1 MTEQNPT
8 APITQ
13 DVLTIP
19 RKLPEGGRMNIVGL
33 TRDQLR
39 EALIAAGTPEKQAKM
54 RLGQVWQWIYH
65 WGVRDFADMTNLAKD
80 YRALLAEKFEIAL
93 PEVVTRQVSA
103 DGTRKYL
110 LRIAGGHEVEMV
122 YIPEE
127 NRGTLCVSSQVGCTL
142 TCSFCHTGTQKLV
155 RNLTA
160 GEIVGQLM
168 LARDDLGEWPEQG
181 APKDETRLISNVV
194 LMGMGEPLYNFENV
208 RDAMKVVMDNEGLT
222 LSRRRITLSTSGV
235 VPEIARAAEEI
246 GCLLA
251 VSFHAT
257 TDEVRDRLVP
267 INKRWNIETLLNT
280 LRDYPRLSNS
290 ERITFE
296 YVMLKGVNDSDADA
310 RRLVKLIR
318 GIPAKINLIPFN
330 EWPGAPYERSD
341 WERIE
346 AFADIIYKAGYASPI
361 RTPRGE
367 DIMAACGQLKSA
379 TERSPQEPGRD
390 RCRGRTGLSPRLVRH
405 LVCISTP
412 STTKSCVFDVTM
424 PLPRAYKMRT
434 RTRTGLH
441 DRRRAATGRIR
452 RRFHQGSQRVGGCSE
467 TAGNV
472 YRRYRRRLRPAPHG
486 L

>member
-1 MTEQNPT
+1 MN

-19 RKLPEGGRMNIVGL
+19 RKLPAGGLTNIVGL
-33 TRDQLR
+33 TRVQLLA
-39 EALIAAGTPEKQAKM
+39 ALIAAGTPEKQAKM
-54 RLGQVWQWIYH
+54 RLGQVWQWVYH
-65 WGVRDFADMTNLAKD
+65 WGVRDFAQMTNLAKD
-80 YRALLAEKFEIAL
+80 YRALLAAHFEITL
-93 PEVVTRQVSA
+93 PEVVTRQVSS

-110 LRIAGGHEVEMV
+110 VRIAGGHEVEVV

-127 NRGTLCVSSQVGCTL
+127 GRGTLCVSSQVGCTL

-168 LARDDLGEWPEQG
+168 LARDDLGEWPVPG
-181 APKDETRLISNVV
+181 APKDETRLISNLV
-194 LMGMGEPLYNFENV
+194 LMGMGEPLYNFESV
-208 RDAMKVVMDNEGLT
+208 RDAMRVAMDNEGLT

-235 VPEIARAAEEI
+235 VPEIARTAEEI

-267 INKRWNIETLLNT
+267 INKRWNIETLLGA

-296 YVMLKGVNDSDADA
+296 YVMLRDVNDSDADA
-310 RRLVKLIR
+310 RRLVRLIR

-330 EWPGAPYERSD
+330 EWPGAPYQRSTP
-341 WERIE
+341 ERIK
-346 AFADIIYKAGYASPI
+346 AFADLIYKAGYASPV

-379 TERSPQEPGRD
+379 TERG
-390 RCRGRTGLSPRLVRH
+390 C
-405 LVCISTP
+405 
-412 STTKSCVFDVTM
+412 KS
-424 PLPRAYKMRT
+424 RAQI
-434 RTRTGLH
+434 
-441 DRRRAATGRIR
+441 AA
-452 RRFHQGSQRVGGCSE
+452 E
-467 TAGNV
+467 A
-472 YRRYRRRLRPAPHG
+472 AD
-486 L
+486 

>member
-1 MTEQNPT
+1 MS

-19 RKLPEGGRMNIVGL
+19 RKLPDTGRTNIVGL
-33 TRDQLR
+33 SREQLL
-39 EALIAAGTPEKQAKM
+39 EALVAAGTPERQAKM
-54 RLGQVWQWIYH
+54 RVGQVWQWIYH
-65 WGVRDFADMTNLAKD
+65 WGVRDFAQMTNLAKD
-80 YRALLAEKFEIAL
+80 YRQLLADKFEITL
-93 PEVVTRQVSA
+93 PEIVSRQVST

-110 LRIAGGHEVEMV
+110 VRIAGGHEVEVV

-127 NRGTLCVSSQVGCTL
+127 GRGTLCVSSQVGCTL

-160 GEIVGQLM
+160 GEIVGQLL
-168 LARDDLGEWPEQG
+168 LARDDLGEWPVQG
-181 APKDETRLISNVV
+181 APKDETRLISNMV

-208 RDAMKVVMDNEGLT
+208 RDAMKIVMDNEGLS

-235 VPEIARAAEEI
+235 VPEIARTAEEI

-257 TDEVRDRLVP
+257 TDEVRNKLVP
-267 INKRWNIETLLNT
+267 INKRWNIETLLNA
-280 LRDYPRLSNS
+280 LRDYPRLTNS

-296 YVMLKGVNDSDADA
+296 YVMLAGVNDTDEDAH
-310 RRLVKLIR
+310 RLVELIR

-330 EWPGAPYERSD
+330 EWPGAPYKRSSNN
-341 WERIE
+341 RIH

-379 TERSPQEPGRD
+379 TERGR
-390 RCRGRTGLSPRLVRH
+390 
-405 LVCISTP
+405 
-412 STTKSCVFDVTM
+412 KS
-424 PLPRAYKMRT
+424 
-434 RTRTGLH
+434 
-441 DRRRAATGRIR
+441 RAAIAA
-452 RRFHQGSQRVGGCSE
+452 E
-467 TAGNV
+467 A
-472 YRRYRRRLRPAPHG
+472 AE
-486 L
+486 

>member
-1 MTEQNPT
+1 MTTPT

-13 DVLTIP
+13 DVLTLP
-19 RKLPEGGRMNIVGL
+19 RRTAEGRPNLIGL
-33 TRDQLR
+33 TRAQLR
-39 EALIAAGTPEKQAKM
+39 DALIAAGTPEGQAKM
-54 RLGQVWQWIYH
+54 RTGQVWQWLYH
-65 WGVRDFADMTNLAKD
+65 WGVRDFSAMTNLAKG
-80 YRALLAEKFEIAL
+80 YRALLAEAFDIRL
-93 PEVVTRQVSA
+93 PEIVTRQISA

-110 LRIAGGHEVEMV
+110 LRIEGGHEVETV

-127 NRGTLCVSSQVGCTL
+127 GRGTLCISSQVGCTL

-160 GEIVGQLM
+160 AEIVGQVM
-168 LARDDLGEWPEQG
+168 VARDDLGEWPEPG
-181 APKDETRLISNVV
+181 APKREERAITNVV

-208 RDAMKVVMDNEGLT
+208 RDAMAVVMDGEGLS

-235 VPEIARAAEEI
+235 VPEIARTATEI

-257 TDEVRDRLVP
+257 TDEVRDKLVP
-267 INKRWNIETLLNT
+267 INKKWNIATLLQA
-280 LRDYPRLSNS
+280 LREYPRLSNS

-310 RRLVKLIR
+310 RRLVKLIA

-341 WERIE
+341 WARIE
-346 AFADIIYKAGYASPI
+346 SFADIVHKAGYASPI

-379 TERSPQEPGRD
+379 TERGR
-390 RCRGRTGLSPRLVRH
+390 
-405 LVCISTP
+405 
-412 STTKSCVFDVTM
+412 
-424 PLPRAYKMRT
+424 
-434 RTRTGLH
+434 
-441 DRRRAATGRIR
+441 
-452 RRFHQGSQRVGGCSE
+452 
-467 TAGNV
+467 
-472 YRRYRRRLRPAPHG
+472 RPAR
-486 L
+486 